1 MTATA
6 LGPGLGSSAA
16 RGGIVTIVGQTLRVV
31 IQAAALV
38 VLARL
43 LSPTDFGI
51 VAMVLVIVGV
61 GELVRDFGLS
71 NATIQAPTLSKE
83 ERDNLFWL
91 SLLFGMAL
99 ASVVLAVAP
108 LVADLYGQ
116 PQLHPVTQWL
126 AITFVLNGISAQFRA
141 GLTRDLRFSVT
152 AAVDV
157 IAPLAGLAT
166 AILMAIAGWGYWAL
180 VGQELVKA
188 LVLSVGLVMAARWWP
203 GLPRRRTSIKKFV
216 RYGGYL
222 MGTQI
227 LGYASRNVDT
237 LVIGTR
243 FGPAMTGLYS
253 RAYQLMALP
262 VTQLNHPT
270 SKVALPVL
278 SRLNDDPERY
288 RKFLLRGQTLLLH
301 AVVPLFVLT
310 GVLAEPVI
318 RVVLGAQWDEAVPIF
333 RVLAIGGLF
342 EGAALATMWVFL
354 SKGKTK
360 AQLAFALTTRP
371 LMIIAVLVGSNWG
384 VIGVA
389 AGYALSTA
397 LCWPIGL
404 IWIARVTD
412 APSRDLFWNG
422 ARAVVVHACA
432 GAVVWFVLG
441 RSGLPDPL
449 VLVLGVLVMVAV
461 FALICC
467 AWPRLRRDARDIW
480 ETRRQLARAARPST
494 NKTVGVE

>member
-1 MTATA
+1 MVTVTA
-6 LGPGLGSSAA
+6 PGLGSSAA
-16 RGGIVTIVGQTLRVV
+16 RGGIVTLTGQALRVL

-43 LSPTDFGI
+43 LSPTDFGM
-51 VAMVLVIVGV
+51 VAMVLVIVGI

-71 NATIQAPTLSKE
+71 NAAIQARSLSRA

-91 SLLFGMAL
+91 SLLLGTVLAL
-99 ASVVLAVAP
+99 ALLALAP
-108 LVADLYGQ
+108 LVAALYGQ
-116 PQLHPVTQWL
+116 PELRQITQWL
-126 AITFVLNGISAQFRA
+126 AITFVLNGFSAQFRA
-141 GLTRDLRFSVT
+141 GLTRDLRFS
-152 AAVDV
+152 AAAAIEV
-157 IAPLAGLAT
+157 IGPLAGLTT
-166 AILMAIAGWGYWAL
+166 AVLMAVGGWGYWAL

-188 LVLSVGLVMAARWWP
+188 VVLTVGLVVAARWWP
-203 GLPRRRTSIKKFV
+203 GLPRRRTSIRAFV

-253 RAYQLMALP
+253 RAYQLVALP
-262 VTQLNHPT
+262 VTQLSHPT
-270 SKVALPVL
+270 TKVALPVL

-288 RKFLLRGQTLLLH
+288 RAFLLRGQTLLLH
-301 AVVPLFVLT
+301 AVVPLFVVT

-333 RVLAIGGLF
+333 RVLTVGGLF

-354 SKGKTK
+354 SRGKTK
-360 AQLAFALTTRP
+360 EQLVFALTTRP
-371 LMIIAVLVGSNWG
+371 LMIVAVVVGSHWG
-384 VIGVA
+384 VVGVA

-397 LCWPIGL
+397 LCWPVGL

-422 ARAVVVHACA
+422 ARALAVHTCA
-432 GAVVWFVLG
+432 GAVVWFTLG
-441 RSGLPDPL
+441 RANLPAPL
-449 VLVLGVLVMVAV
+449 VLVLGVLVMAAV
-461 FALICC
+461 FALACC
-467 AWPRLRRDARDIW
+467 VWPRLRRDAQDIW
-480 ETRRQLARAARPST
+480 ETRRHLARAARPTTSRT
-494 NKTVGVE
+494 EGSA